1 MIACSGMKKNAIAA
15 PCSTVGIRIVR
26 KSAWTLKC
34 ERITSTRPK
43 PRKATV
49 ASFLGSILETFL
61 PTQGEMM
68 IARMPTGAV
77 ARPAQ
82 VAV

>member
-1 MIACSGMKKNAIAA
+1 
-15 PCSTVGIRIVR
+15 VR
-26 KSAWTLKC
+26 AHD
-34 ERITSTRPK
+34 EHPPK

-49 ASFLGSILETFL
+49 ASFLGSILATFL
-61 PTQGEMM
+61 PTHGEMM